1 MCYNINIRKKSKKG
15 DDFTEI
21 EQEHKK
27 LDYSLKSAAER
38 AIFVQ
43 ELLPTLTQKQLNSES
58 YIEIL
63 SNYIISAMTPEE
75 KKEKLILTDNR
86 MVTVNKRE
94 TSMQRIVDSLE
105 NGEDGLW
112 HMTIENDKNVLLTH
126 KKEITKKD
134 LEEIKPLRDLR
145 EAIEILEENE
155 KRAVGK
161 KKYQIKK
168 ALIEMHQEQYVIK
181 DAYKPTLN
189 GLKNSVKSLTR
200 VELSEKIKIDENSGE
215 PVSNCLI
222 TLFNPEH
229 VSALLCNYS
238 ALKEDCYDK
247 FTWDFWYLMQ
257 DLDNLIEKTL
267 RDDYPLYYKLLI
279 YKIDGKSN
287 ADIQALLA
295 QEFDLTY
302 TVEYLSSLWRNKIPK
317 LLAEKAKEDYLIWY
331 YTYKEYGKWKRCSRC
346 GQIKLA
352 HNRFFSKNN
361 TSKDRI
367 L

>member
-1 MCYNINIRKKSKKG
+1 
-15 DDFTEI
+15 
-21 EQEHKK
+21 
-27 LDYSLKSAAER
+27 
-38 AIFVQ
+38 
-43 ELLPTLTQKQLNSES
+43 
-58 YIEIL
+58 
-63 SNYIISAMTPEE
+63 MTPEE

-168 ALIEMHQEQYVIK
+168 ALIEMHQEQYIIK
-181 DAYKPTLN
+181 DAYKPTFN

-215 PVSNCLI
+215 PISNCII
-222 TLFNPEH
+222 TLFNPDH

-287 ADIQALLA
+287 ADIQTLLA

>member
-1 MCYNINIRKKSKKG
+1 MERKSERG

-38 AIFVQ
+38 ADFVR
-43 ELLPTLTQKQLNSES
+43 ELLPTLTEKQLTSES

-94 TSMQRIVDSLE
+94 TSMQRITDSLE

-112 HMTIENDKNVLLTH
+112 HMIIENDKNVLLTH

-134 LEEIKPLRDLR
+134 LEEIKPLRNLR
-145 EAIEILEENE
+145 EVIKTLEENE
-155 KRAVGK
+155 KHAVGK

-168 ALIEMHQEQYVIK
+168 TLIEMRQEQYIIK

-189 GLKNSVKSLTR
+189 GLQNSVKSLTA
-200 VELSEKIKIDENSGE
+200 VALSEKIEMDDNGE

-222 TLFNPEH
+222 SLFKPEH

-238 ALKEDCYDK
+238 ALKQDCYDK
-247 FTWDFWYLMQ
+247 FT
-257 DLDNLIEKTL
+257 
-267 RDDYPLYYKLLI
+267 
-279 YKIDGKSN
+279 
-287 ADIQALLA
+287 
-295 QEFDLTY
+295 
-302 TVEYLSSLWRNKIPK
+302 
-317 LLAEKAKEDYLIWY
+317 
-331 YTYKEYGKWKRCSRC
+331 
-346 GQIKLA
+346 
-352 HNRFFSKNN
+352 
-361 TSKDRI
+361 
-367 L
+367 